1 MTSLIDLQNIDTKEL
16 TCHGCTNTC
25 RVLRFR
31 FPNGNVSFTGN
42 KCEKVFFCTA
52 SAVQKGFN
60 GFDLK
65 NEILFGKQTSNHNK
79 AKVKIG
85 IPRVLNM
92 YENFPFWH
100 TLFTECDFEVVLS
113 PETSMALYQRG
124 INSVMSDNICFPAK
138 VAHGHILALIDA
150 KPDRIFYP
158 IIPKEEME
166 FEGTDNSYN
175 CPVVS
180 GYPEVIRSAINP
192 EKNYGI
198 LFDKPVITFG
208 NKKFL
213 KQACYAYF
221 SDLNVEK
228 AVFEKAFGKANFVRE
243 NYNKEFIEKQKN
255 ILQQSV
261 ESGYLTFI
269 VAGRPYHSDL
279 FVNQKVGQILSDLG
293 INVLTDDIFRQLQSS
308 GFSKLN
314 MVSQW
319 SYPNRVVQTALE
331 VAKLPANIQMVQL
344 NSFGCGPDSFLMEEI
359 GNILKNA
366 GKNHTVLRID
376 EIASTGSIRLRLRSL
391 IESLKATGV
400 GTKSVLHL
408 QPENSEYKGY
418 NSFFTKKDKGKTV
431 LIPWFTDFL
440 SPFIPAIAKLAG
452 YMFVNCPK
460 TSKQS
465 ADVGLKYGNNE
476 VCYPATLILGDL
488 IAEIKTGKYN
498 LDNLAVAITQTG
510 GQCRATNYLGMI
522 KAGLKNAGFDSIPV
536 ISVSFGGDFHNE
548 QEGFKLPVIK
558 ILNISIYALL
568 FGDTLQQMYA
578 STIVREKTVGQTQQ
592 LFDNY
597 MNAVKEIIFEKNYKK
612 ILKLL
617 ENAVEEFNK
626 IEIFE
631 DKKFE
636 KVGLIG
642 EIFVKYNNY
651 GQAHITE
658 WLRKRNME
666 VVTPPIIDFFIQ
678 TFVNREVSDKNGVNQ
693 TGRFTKKILPLLY
706 KFINIK
712 IKKVEKIAGNYRF
725 FEKNESIFVKADY
738 AVEILDLSNQ
748 FGEGWMIAG
757 EVASFA
763 HRGINRVVCVQP
775 FGCIANHVVAKGVER
790 RLKTRYP
797 EMNLL
802 YLDID
807 GGMAEVNLQNRLE
820 FLIN

>member
-1 MTSLIDLQNIDTKEL
+1 
-16 TCHGCTNTC
+16 
-25 RVLRFR
+25 V
-31 FPNGNVSFTGN
+31 
-42 KCEKVFFCTA
+42 
-52 SAVQKGFN
+52 
-60 GFDLK
+60 
-65 NEILFGKQTSNHNK
+65 
-79 AKVKIG
+79 
-85 IPRVLNM
+85 
-92 YENFPFWH
+92 
-100 TLFTECDFEVVLS
+100 
-113 PETSMALYQRG
+113 
-124 INSVMSDNICFPAK
+124 
-138 VAHGHILALIDA
+138 HGHILALIDA

-158 IIPKEEME
+158 IIPKEERE
-166 FEGTDNSYN
+166 FAGADNSYN

-198 LFDKPVITFG
+198 PFDKPVIIFS

-213 KQACYAYF
+213 KQACCAYF
-221 SDLNVEK
+221 SALNIEK
-228 AVFEKAFGKANFVRE
+228 TVFEKAFEKANLVRE
-243 NYNKEFIEKQKN
+243 NYNKEFIEKQKS
-255 ILQQSV
+255 ILKQSI
-261 ESGYLTFI
+261 ENGYLTFI

-293 INVLTDDIFRQLQSS
+293 VNVLTDDIFRQPQSS

-376 EIASTGSIRLRLRSL
+376 EIASPGAIRLRLRSL
-391 IESLKATGV
+391 IESLKAIGV
-400 GTKSVLHL
+400 GSKNVLHL

-418 NSFFTKKDKGKTV
+418 NSFFTKKDKEKTV

-440 SPFIPAIAKLAG
+440 SPFIPAVAELAG
-452 YMFVNCPK
+452 YRFVNCPK

-498 LDNLAVAITQTG
+498 IENLAVAITQTG

-522 KAGLKNAGFDSIPV
+522 KAGLKNAGFDNIPV

-568 FGDTLQQMYA
+568 FGDALQQMYA
-578 STIVREKTVGQTQQ
+578 SSIVREKTVGQTQQ
-592 LFDNY
+592 IFDNY
-597 MNAVKEIIFEKNYKK
+597 MNAAKEIIFEKNHKK
-612 ILKLL
+612 MLKLL

-678 TFVNREVSDKNGVNQ
+678 TFVNKEVSNRNGVNQ
-693 TGRFTKKILPLLY
+693 TSRFTKIILPLLY
-706 KFINIK
+706 KFINRK
-712 IKKVEKIAGNYRF
+712 IKEVEKIAGNYRF

-738 AVEILDLSNQ
+738 AAEILDLSNQ

-775 FGCIANHVVAKGVER
+775 FGCIANHVVAKGIER